1 MALASLVPFQVP
13 KKSRFS
19 GPTPSN
25 APRNDVA
32 PLKTIM
38 YHAIKTTG
46 TLIVISC
53 VAGEYSCLQMQLTL
67 KREFSYYLLTIYVPT
82 CMLVIVSWFSFWIDP
97 AVSQNYK

>member
-1 MALASLVPFQVP
+1 
-13 KKSRFS
+13 
-19 GPTPSN
+19 
-25 APRNDVA
+25 
-32 PLKTIM
+32 M
-38 YHAIKTTG
+38 YS
-46 TLIVISC
+46 V